1 MQSITLSELALSIK
15 TTLSGNL
22 APSYWVTAEVG
33 DMKVNAK
40 GHCYLELLEKD
51 HDQVKAKLR
60 AAIWA
65 YDFRNINQWFEKITG
80 NSLREGIKILANAQV
95 TFHEVYGLNLTIKD
109 IDPNFT
115 IGERERKK
123 QEIIAQLEAS
133 QLMNRN
139 KELKLPLVAQRIA
152 VVSSATAAGY
162 GDFLHHLENN
172 RKHYSIFTTLFPAS
186 LQGNEAPLSLVK
198 ALSDIAEKKGEF
210 DAVAIIRGGGG
221 QLDLDAF
228 NDFEV
233 CAAIASCPLPVLT
246 GIGHERDE
254 TIADMVAHTRLKTP
268 TAVADFIMEG
278 FHAYAESIHW
288 LAARMLQRVD
298 EEMTS
303 QKHLLSQLSKDIHY
317 LIKQQMNQQF
327 AGLRETKKDLEKAS
341 RWSLE
346 RSRLKLREVVAAVLS
361 QSAEVLTN
369 QTNLLRMLE
378 KTVEGNDPKKL
389 LVKGYTIT
397 MANGQLL
404 SRTKVARGT
413 KLITIFSGGTINSEV
428 SS

>member
-1 MQSITLSELALSIK
+1 
-15 TTLSGNL
+15 
-22 APSYWVTAEVG
+22 
-33 DMKVNAK
+33 MKVNAK

-369 QTNLLRMLE
+369 QTNHLRMLE